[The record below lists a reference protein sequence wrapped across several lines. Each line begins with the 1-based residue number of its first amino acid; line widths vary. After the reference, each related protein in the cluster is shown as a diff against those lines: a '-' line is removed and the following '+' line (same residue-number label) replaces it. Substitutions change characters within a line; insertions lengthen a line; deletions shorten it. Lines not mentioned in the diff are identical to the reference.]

1 MKYEIP
7 SGAII
12 ESIDSE
18 YRHIENN
25 CSGLFYDG
33 LLVITTKGNIKLLI
47 DADQYCCEQWG
58 REYLE
63 TPDDISK
70 LIGATLLSVEDIHIP
85 SPRDSDDEAKETQLR
100 ITTNRGVIQYAVY
113 NSHNGYYSHTTFLQV
128 FDELDKGSL

>member
-12 ESIDSE
+12 ENIDGD
-18 YRHIENN
+18 YRYLDDDG
-25 CSGLFYDG
+25 SGTFYDG
-33 LLVITTKGNIKLLI
+33 LLMITTKGNIKLLI

-58 REYLE
+58 YEYLE

-113 NSHNGYYSHTTFLQV
+113 NSHNGYYSHATFLQV
-128 FDELDKGSL
+128 FDEVEKWSL